1 MRGFHRQK
9 MVLIW
14 AMCALLVLLAAC
26 SSSGGSTSS
35 PSPTNPP
42 SGTSAPTAAA
52 RSEYVIKYM
61 VPGGDGKL
69 KRSDETEIGKV
80 IKDKFNIVI
89 EYVPYAGNWDEK
101 TNMMLAAKDYPEI
114 LWIQGNINYKKYQQA
129 GALVALDDYLPQLT
143 NFQNRWK
150 EQIPFWRGL
159 ANDKKLYKWEFGNF
173 DSSTLGAGND
183 IWVRIDALAKQG
195 YPQLHSEDD
204 WVKFL
209 KQAMKD
215 FPTAPDGSKT
225 IGMTAPFGEAYGMA
239 GIAGILYE
247 KGGKTT
253 GVGGNEGV
261 LFSSAANKFEDYFKN
276 QDVVDS
282 FKFFNRLYREGILD
296 PESFTD
302 KVPQV
307 REKTNSGRSISS
319 WYSGTHNNNQIKSS
333 GRPDQQFI
341 MMPIQSNRQIQN
353 KEPRLMMELDIYPFY
368 SMVITKNAK
377 DPKRIVE
384 LLDFFASEEG
394 QILMQNGIE
403 GKHYTVQNGVRVPTD
418 YYKTETKNPDNKTGL
433 SGGNWFIFGQD
444 KRAGKDGKPYS
455 FGYDPQLRD
464 ELGQTPETMNAIQK
478 LGWKSS
484 VEWWQK
490 NGKGAKV
497 GLIGNIKLDPTSE
510 LNPVYQKMVDLRV
523 KNTPKLIMAKSEAE
537 FDQIYKDLLA
547 EYEKLNPQK
556 VIDKFNEMYQ
566 AELNSAK
573 K

>member
-1 MRGFHRQK
+1 MGLPLKKRHAFLWA
-9 MVLIW
+9 LI
-14 AMCALLVLLAAC
+14 LLVVLATAC
-26 SSSGGSTSS
+26 SKADQPQAEPAPGTGGTDE
-35 PSPTNPP
+35 P
-42 SGTSAPTAAA
+42 AA

-61 VPGGDGKL
+61 VPGGDGKI

-80 IKDKFNIVI
+80 IKEKFNIVI
-89 EYVPYAGNWDEK
+89 EYVPYAGNWEEK

-114 LWIQGNINYKKYQQA
+114 LWIQGNINFKKYQQA
-129 GALVALDDYLPQLT
+129 GALVSLDDYLPQLT
-143 NFQNRWK
+143 HFTNRWK
-150 EQIPFWRGL
+150 EQIPYWRAL

-173 DSSTLGAGND
+173 DSSSLGTGND

-225 IGMTAPFGEAYGMA
+225 IGMTAPFGEPYGMA

-253 GVGGNEGV
+253 GVAGNEGV
-261 LFSSAANKFEDYFKN
+261 IFSSAENKFVDYFKN
-276 QDVVDS
+276 EDVVDS
-282 FKFFNRLYREGILD
+282 FKWFNRLYREGILD

-307 REKTNSGRSISS
+307 REKVNSGRSLSS
-319 WYSGTHNNNQIKSS
+319 WYSGTHNNNQIKAS

-341 MMPIQSNRQIQN
+341 MMPIQSNRQIRN
-353 KEPRLMMELDIYPFY
+353 KEPRLMMELDIYPY
-368 SMVITKNAK
+368 YTMVITKNAK

-394 QILMQNGIE
+394 QILMQVGIE
-403 GKHYTVQNGVRVPTD
+403 GKHYTIQDGKRVPTD
-418 YYKTETKNPDNKTGL
+418 YYKAETKNPDSRTGL

-444 KRAGKDGKPYS
+444 KRAGANGKPYS
-455 FGYDPQLRD
+455 FGYDPLYRD
-464 ELGQTPETMNAIQK
+464 ELIQTPETMDAIRK
-478 LGWKSS
+478 LGWQTSN
-484 VEWWQK
+484 EWWVK

-537 FDQIYKDLLA
+537 FDQIYNELLQ

-556 VIDKFNEMYQ
+556 VVDKFNEMYQ
-566 AELNSAK
+566 AELNAAK
-573 K
+573 

>member
-1 MRGFHRQK
+1 MTG
-9 MVLIW
+9 
-14 AMCALLVLLAAC
+14 C
-26 SSSGGSTSS
+26 SKSGETKSS
-35 PSPTNPP
+35 PSP
-42 SGTSAPTAAA
+42 SAAGTAAASPTAAA
-52 RSEYVIKYM
+52 KSEYVIKYM

-89 EYVPYAGNWDEK
+89 EYIPYAGNWDEK
-101 TNMMLAAKDYPEI
+101 TNLMLAAKDYPEI
-114 LWIQGNINYKKYQQA
+114 LWVQGNINFKKYQQA
-129 GALVALDDYLPQLT
+129 GALVALDEYLPQAK
-143 NFQNRWK
+143 NFSQRWK
-150 EQIPFWRGL
+150 EQIPFWQAL
-159 ANDKKLYKWEFGNF
+159 STDKKLYKWEFGNF
-173 DSSTLGAGND
+173 DSTSLGAGND
-183 IWVRIDALAKQG
+183 IWVRIDALEKQG
-195 YPQLHSEDD
+195 YPNLVSEDD

-215 FPTAPDGSKT
+215 FPTAKDGSKT

-261 LFSSAANKFEDYFKN
+261 LFSSAENKFLDYFKS

-282 FKFFNRLYREGILD
+282 FKWFNRLYREGILD

-319 WYSGTHNNNQIKSS
+319 WYSGTHNNNQIKTS
-333 GRPDQQFI
+333 GRPDQQYI

-353 KEPRLMMELDIYPFY
+353 KEQRLMMELDIYPFY

-384 LLDFFASEEG
+384 LLDWFASEEG
-394 QILMQNGIE
+394 QILMQVGIE
-403 GKHYTVQNGVRVPTD
+403 GKHYTVQNGNRVPTD
-418 YYKTETKNPDNKTGL
+418 FYKAETKNPDSRTGL
-433 SGGNWFIFGQD
+433 SAGNWFIFGQD

-455 FGYDPQLRD
+455 FGYDPQFRD
-464 ELGQTPETMNAIQK
+464 ELVLTPETLNAYQK

-484 VEWWQK
+484 TEWWQK

-497 GLIGNIKLDPTSE
+497 GLIGNIKLDPGSE
-510 LNPVYQKMVDLRV
+510 FTPTYQKMVDHRV

-537 FDQIYKDLLA
+537 FDQIYKELLA

-566 AELNSAK
+566 AELNAVK